1 MSLGSAPADHPDGPP
16 RDEGYLFRTQTPSPR
31 TGERPGPGYSA
42 FDMSDSPVAPRGRG
56 AVTNPQNRFE
66 RLDVVSEV
74 APPDRVPTLFLR
86 DHSRSI
92 IARNESPDV
101 PFDASINPFRG
112 CEHGCIYCY
121 ARNYHEYLGFSA
133 GLDFETR
140 ILVKEDAPELL
151 GRELGSPRWRP
162 RVLGI
167 SGATDPYQPVERKLE
182 LTRRCLEVLAHYR
195 NPVSIVTKN
204 ALVTRDS
211 DLLAELASF
220 DAASVALSIPT
231 LNGDLVRVMEP
242 RTSHPRERLR
252 AISQLAA
259 QGIPCG
265 VMVAPVIPGLTDHE
279 IPAVI
284 EAAADA
290 GAAFAI
296 WLMLKLPGAVSG
308 LFQDWLQQH
317 FPDAQDKVL
326 NRIRSLRGGRLSDSR
341 FGRRMRGE
349 GVFSDQISALFD
361 SACKQHDLTGPAPV
375 LSTSSFRRP
384 GDQQLQ
390 LW

>member
-1 MSLGSAPADHPDGPP
+1 MSRFKGGL
-16 RDEGYLFRTQTPSPR
+16 
-31 TGERPGPGYSA
+31 
-42 FDMSDSPVAPRGRG
+42 RGRG
-56 AVTNPQNRFE
+56 AATNPRNRFE
-66 RLDVVSEV
+66 RLEVVSEQ
-74 APPDRVPTLFLR
+74 APPDRVPTLFLK
-86 DHSRSI
+86 DVSRSI
-92 IARNESPDV
+92 ITRNESPDV
-101 PFDASINPFRG
+101 PFDASINPYRG

-151 GRELGSPRWRP
+151 RRELGSSRWRP
-162 RVLGI
+162 QVLGI

-182 LTRRCLEVLAHYR
+182 LTRRCLEVLAEYR

-211 DLLAELASF
+211 DLLSTLAEVEAV
-220 DAASVALSIPT
+220 SVALSIPT
-231 LNGDLVRVMEP
+231 LSGELTGVMEP
-242 RTSHPRERLR
+242 RTSHPRERLK
-252 AISQLAA
+252 AIGRLSE

-279 IPAVI
+279 IPSVI

-290 GAAFAI
+290 GAVFAI
-296 WLMLKLPGAVSG
+296 WLMLKLPGAVG
-308 LFQDWLQQH
+308 ELFQDWLDKH
-317 FPDAQDKVL
+317 YPDRRDKVL

-341 FGRRMRGE
+341 FGTRMRGE
-349 GVFSDQISALFD
+349 GAFTDQIAALFD
-361 SACKQHDLTGPAPV
+361 SACRQHDLSGPAPA
-375 LSTSSFRRP
+375 LSISSFRRADDP
-384 GDQQLQ
+384 QLG

>member
-1 MSLGSAPADHPDGPP
+1 MA
-16 RDEGYLFRTQTPSPR
+16 
-31 TGERPGPGYSA
+31 
-42 FDMSDSPVAPRGRG
+42 DSPTGLRGRG
-56 AVTNPQNRFE
+56 AATNPQSRFE
-66 RLDVVSEV
+66 KLAVISEV
-74 APPDRVPTLFLR
+74 APPDRVPTQFLR
-86 DHSRSI
+86 DDSRSI

-101 PFDASINPFRG
+101 PFDASINPYRG

-121 ARNYHEYLGFSA
+121 ARSYHEYLGFSA

-151 GRELGSPRWRP
+151 RRELGSPRWRP
-162 RVLGI
+162 QVLGI

-182 LTRRCLEVLAHYR
+182 LTRRCLEALAHYR

-204 ALVTRDS
+204 ALVTRDT
-211 DLLAELASF
+211 DLLAELARF

-252 AISQLAA
+252 AIGQLTA

-279 IPAVI
+279 IPAVV

-290 GAAFAI
+290 GAVFSI

-308 LFQDWLQQH
+308 LFQNWLQQH

-326 NRIRSLRGGRLSDSR
+326 NRIRALRGGQLSDSR

-349 GVFSDQISALFD
+349 GVFSDQIEALFD
-361 SACKQHDLTGPAPV
+361 SACKQHGLDGPGPA
-375 LSTSSFRRP
+375 LSISSFRRA
-384 GDQQLQ
+384 DDHQLR